1 VVELAAYAADCRVS
15 GLVEVGDGRV
25 SDLLNDNPAIVFR
38 DARLNA
44 LEDGHSVEVP
54 ELEVGRD
61 ELYAVVAA
69 GSRGDPDKRVHTR
82 RVRVEA
88 AVGPYMVR
96 GFAHSSATFD
106 PFIPG
111 LRRVPWVPVTD
122 ATVRYLADGQPVV
135 ELVGT
140 LMVNRPLAT
149 RFAATTD

>member
-25 SDLLNDNPAIVFR
+25 SDMLNDNPAIVFR
-38 DARLNA
+38 DARLKA
-44 LEDGHSVEVP
+44 LEDGHSVEIP
-54 ELEVGRD
+54 EVEVGRD
-61 ELYAVVAA
+61 ELCAVVAA
-69 GSRGDPDKRVHTR
+69 GPRGDPAKRVHTR
-82 RVRVEA
+82 RVAIEA
-88 AVGPYMVR
+88 SVGPYMVR

-149 RFAATTD
+149 RFAATSD

>member
-1 VVELAAYAADCRVS
+1 MVELAAFAADCRVS

-38 DARLNA
+38 DAHLDA
-44 LEDGHSVEVP
+44 LADGHRVEVP

-61 ELYAVVAA
+61 ELCAVVAT
-69 GSRGDPDKRVHTR
+69 GRRGDPGKRVHTR

-88 AVGPYMVR
+88 AVGPYVVR

-122 ATVRYLADGQPVV
+122 ATVRYESEGRSVV

-140 LMVNRPLAT
+140 LIVNRPLAT
-149 RFAATTD
+149 RFAAATD